1 MEVDCFVRVFDFMS
15 GGLEQQQGSL
25 NGWELVSLVQVMRWQ
40 NALCDTTECSYLLNK
55 FVLTTQQVGLILFK
69 GLVHTNYHKAPY
81 IATSDWLRYIWFN
94 GQKQILGLIFHVM
107 WHVNNL
113 SILLDTCWTIP
124 VIQCRAK
131 EQKITG
137 MSETQSD
144 TRYVKGVK
152 RTVGASLSSLFKWIQ
167 FFESFFLNSIKAR
180 LLCWSTY
187 KPLYTIPMCFPL
199 EFLKNLWIYLRQNS
213 FTLGF

>member
-1 MEVDCFVRVFDFMS
+1 MEVDCFVGVFDFMS
-15 GGLEQQQGSL
+15 GALEQQQDSL

-55 FVLTTQQVGLILFK
+55 FFLTTQQVGLILFK
-69 GLVHTNYHKAPY
+69 GPVHPNYHEAPY
-81 IATSDWLRYIWFN
+81 IATSDWLRHIWFS
-94 GQKQILGLIFHVM
+94 GQKQILGLIFHVV

-113 SILLDTCWTIP
+113 SIFLDTCWTIP
-124 VIQCRAK
+124 VIRCQAK

-152 RTVGASLSSLFKWIQ
+152 RKVGASLSSLFKWMFSSFLSHFFKLKKCLSTLLRHIQ
-167 FFESFFLNSIKAR
+167 TFLHLRVISIGSSRKSVD
-180 LLCWSTY
+180 LPQT
-187 KPLYTIPMCFPL
+187 K
-199 EFLKNLWIYLRQNS
+199 
-213 FTLGF
+213 